1 LNAGT
6 RRGWPATGRGRRQ
19 YPDRRREEWRS
30 KTDRDLGKKTAL
42 GEDEAPSGGG
52 WGAGRR
58 ERPVGRRVRRR
69 ALREDESGVAG
80 ARVRLRGVD
89 NRDRGAA
96 PPMNE
101 TRAGG
106 GRRRGVNRRWGV
118 ELRERRRQGGA
129 APPGTGRCGAW
140 ASWAVCRGRWGSG
153 RAGRFVVGEGRGRVE
168 ARGDERGAGAQGAVG
183 RCAKV
188 GPVGWLGYEIAYSI
202 HRY

>member
-1 LNAGT
+1 MGALSGVALNAGT

-30 KTDRDLGKKTAL
+30 KTDRDLGKKTAS

-140 ASWAVCRGRWGSG
+140 ASWAVRRGGG
-153 RAGRFVVGEGRGRVE
+153 
-168 ARGDERGAGAQGAVG
+168 ARPG
-183 RCAKV
+183 
-188 GPVGWLGYEIAYSI
+188 
-202 HRY
+202 

>member
-30 KTDRDLGKKTAL
+30 KTDRDLGKKTAS

-80 ARVRLRGVD
+80 ARVRLRSVD

-96 PPMNE
+96 PPMNG

-106 GRRRGVNRRWGV
+106 GRRRGVNRRRGV
-118 ELRERRRQGGA
+118 ELREWRRQGGA
-129 APPGTGRCGAW
+129 APPGNGEVRRLGELGGS
-140 ASWAVCRGRWGSG
+140 SWGMGDWGSG
-153 RAGRFVVGEGRGRVE
+153 RAGRFVMGEGRGRVGARR
-168 ARGDERGAGAQGAVG
+168 ARG
-183 RCAKV
+183 
-188 GPVGWLGYEIAYSI
+188 
-202 HRY
+202 

>member
-1 LNAGT
+1 M
-6 RRGWPATGRGRRQ
+6 
-19 YPDRRREEWRS
+19 
-30 KTDRDLGKKTAL
+30 DRDLGKKTAS

-52 WGAGRR
+52 LGAGRR

-140 ASWAVCRGRWGSG
+140 ASWAVCRGRCGSG

-188 GPVGWLGYEIAYSI
+188 GPVGWLGYGIAYSI
-202 HRY
+202 PRY